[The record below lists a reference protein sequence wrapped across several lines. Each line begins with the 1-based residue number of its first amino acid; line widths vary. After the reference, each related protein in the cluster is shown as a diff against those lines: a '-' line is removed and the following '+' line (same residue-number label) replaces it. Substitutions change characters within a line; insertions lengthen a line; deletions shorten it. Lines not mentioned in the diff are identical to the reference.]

1 MALRDEIKQS
11 VEESKTK
18 ASLASQRESA
28 IRNSKVKFLFVRTWL
43 NYFLSFFLRDSGKI
57 PNNIGNSLQI
67 LNNMYIT
74 QDGLH
79 TIFKIVEFG
88 GQTPVLMLGNLT
100 EELRRKGNASKIS
113 MSIFNK
119 EFYMKKDDG
128 IRSRVEYW
136 ERVSKDDKA
145 PSYSK
150 ARAARLLYTYELYK
164 KGVQLY
170 DTMAVIYLH
179 SQNNSDF
186 VNGTEIVAKALST
199 MGCTYDN
206 CNYKIL
212 QHMQKNSLFG
222 HGLTAAG
229 PCILDNA
236 VIAQLIPN
244 YGAYNDE
251 KGIFIG
257 NNLLT
262 NTPYRINFSEISVA
276 RNMYIVAPSGFGK
289 TVLAMNIVMSAYENG
304 HSICLMDIKGN
315 EYSVFCE
322 ATAGCSVCLKESGG
336 DYINSWIMHKED
348 VKNLDKTAAENYFK
362 ERVQFSKQQIIVLSG
377 LSNRDDILN
386 LEAALDNFYMNYY
399 SVLGAEVSNIK
410 SWKVTEDITPFS
422 MYADL
427 EPYLI
432 QGKSKYKISD
442 TTLNT
447 LRMYFTKSGTKSFIF
462 EKEFDYNTI
471 LKSRVIT
478 FDFGMLSSGGI
489 SQSTNIDILSLKFLY
504 MSKLNA
510 DFSTAKYKVGQRTLK
525 VLEESQ
531 IVNDDILR
539 IYAQEYTLRRSQNQ
553 DTLLIG
559 NSVAALKNNITA
571 KPIIESTTALFV
583 SRLNEEPLK
592 FLIEQFELQKYE
604 PLLRLPGSST
614 EYSNSFAL
622 INKMQKQETPG
633 LIRIEIPKDADGRY
647 IPQKVLIPDR
657 R

>member
-1 MALRDEIKQS
+1 MALRDEIKKS
-11 VEESKTK
+11 VRESNSK
-18 ASLASQRESA
+18 ASLASQRASD
-28 IRNSKVKFLFVRTWL
+28 IRNSKVKFLFIRTWL

-57 PNNIGNSLQI
+57 PSNIGNTLQI

-88 GQTPVLMLGNLT
+88 GQTPVFMIGYLT
-100 EELRRKGNASKIS
+100 EELRRRGNASKLS
-113 MSIFNK
+113 MSLFSK
-119 EFYMKKDDG
+119 DFYMKKNDG
-128 IRSRVEYW
+128 IDGRVKYW
-136 ERVSKDDKA
+136 ESVANDEKA

-179 SQNNSDF
+179 SQNNADF
-186 VNGTEIVAKALST
+186 VNGTEIISKALTT
-199 MGCTYDN
+199 MGCTFDN

-212 QHMQKNSLFG
+212 QHMQNNSILG
-222 HGLTAAG
+222 HGLTSKG
-229 PCILDNA
+229 TCLLDNA
-236 VIAQLIPN
+236 VIAQIIPN

-251 KGIFIG
+251 KGIYIG

-262 NTPYRINFSEISVA
+262 NTPYRIDFSNVTIA
-276 RNMYIVAPSGFGK
+276 RNMYIVAPSGVGK

-304 HSICLMDIKGN
+304 HAVCLMDIKGN
-315 EYSVFCE
+315 EYSVFCK
-322 ATAGCSVCLKESGG
+322 ATNGYSICLRENGG

-348 VKNLDKTAAENYFK
+348 VEGMSKTAIENYFK
-362 ERVQFSKQQIIVLSG
+362 NRIQFSKQQIIVLSG
-377 LSNRDDILN
+377 LTDKDSILN
-386 LEAALDNFYMNYY
+386 LESALDNFYTSYY
-399 SVLGAEVSNIK
+399 SVLGAEISNVK
-410 SWKVTEDITPFS
+410 SWKGTENITPFE
-422 MYADL
+422 MYKDL
-427 EPYLI
+427 EVHLI
-432 QGKSKYKISD
+432 NGKEKYKISD

-447 LRMYFTKSGTKSFIF
+447 LRMYFTKNGTKSYIF
-462 EKEFDYNTI
+462 EKEFDYNAI
-471 LKSRVIT
+471 LRSRVIT
-478 FDFGMLSSGGI
+478 FDFGLLSGG
-489 SQSTNIDILSLKFLY
+489 SVSDSVNMDILKLKFLY

-510 DFSTAKYKVGQRTLK
+510 DFSTAKYNVGQRTLK

-531 IVNDDILR
+531 IVNDDILH

-559 NSVAALKNNITA
+559 NSVAALRNNITA

-592 FLIEQFELQKYE
+592 FLIEQFELEKYE

-614 EYSNSFAL
+614 DYSNSFAL

-633 LIRIEIPKDADGRY
+633 LIRVEIPKDEEGKF
-647 IPQKVLIPDR
+647 IPQKVLTPDR